1 MKLLN
6 FQSQNVVVDW
16 ISFNIQGLPDPIMI
30 AGRLSKHFTSHVLI
44 DDVPS
49 IGFHGFKKKYK
60 VSIRQYTGSKGYW
73 VGTKIIFSG
82 KNAAYLYKLIKTQR
96 FDWNL
101 LKFDEGS
108 LSLGRIDLC
117 FSRPYDLSDTSKSFD
132 DFLVDSRN
140 QIQNHT
146 ATRHIRLQD
155 FPDGKILK
163 VNRRNNSVHY
173 RVYQKDQRV
182 RFEIELKHRE
192 TKLVQD
198 YLFQNQ
204 LDIFEHRL
212 IIQYFQYSERVL
224 CLDYPYTDWILDFQR
239 RYQLNPTYRSLVTSY
254 LENQIIKNQDE
265 EERFFHL
272 LQFLS
277 FIKNLGL
284 NPRKDCKK
292 QRIKK
297 QNYYVLN
304 FALSQFVRFTGIRT
318 LKDSQRKNLIL
329 YFKKLQK
336 LDPIVKEFSN
346 GAFRSYVC
354 FPYVECRN
362 SSCNSWVIEVLIA
375 EELFYF
381 PYPFQLPES
390 FLRSVSRNDL
400 RLKVRLM
407 KSLAV
412 SEREKK
418 LDLEE
423 FFKPINVRNN
433 QLIKIKK
440 NIIQLLNELVENR
453 IIQNE
458 VVIVLKSSKKTHG
471 LIKNLTTSDI
481 TRRIKYIKLTEVL
494 KNLRGLRALRRQYF

>member
-1 MKLLN
+1 
-6 FQSQNVVVDW
+6 
-16 ISFNIQGLPDPIMI
+16 MI
-30 AGRLSKHFTSHVLI
+30 GVTQANHST
-44 DDVPS
+44 
-49 IGFHGFKKKYK
+49 
-60 VSIRQYTGSKGYW
+60 
-73 VGTKIIFSG
+73 IFSG
-82 KNAAYLYKLIKTQR
+82 FPK
-96 FDWNL
+96 
-101 LKFDEGS
+101 
-108 LSLGRIDLC
+108 
-117 FSRPYDLSDTSKSFD
+117 SDSKSYD
-132 DFLVDSRN
+132 YSS
-140 QIQNHT
+140 HK
-146 ATRHIRLQD
+146 LQD
-155 FPDGKILK
+155 FPDGKMLK

-182 RFEIELKHRE
+182 RFEIELKHRQ

-204 LDIFEHRL
+204 LAIFEHQL

-254 LENQIIKNQDE
+254 IENQIIKNQDE

-277 FIKNLGL
+277 FIKNLEL

-297 QNYYVLN
+297 QNYYVLK
-304 FALSQFVRFTGIRT
+304 FDLSQFVEFTGIRT
-318 LKDSQRKNLIL
+318 LKDSQRKKLIL

-346 GAFRSYVC
+346 GAFQSYVC
-354 FPYVECRN
+354 FPYVGCHN
-362 SSCNSWVIEVLIA
+362 SSGNSWGIEVLAA

-381 PYPFQLPES
+381 PYPFQLPKS
-390 FLRSVSRNDL
+390 FLRSVSKNDL
-400 RLKVRLM
+400 RLKVRLT
-407 KSLAV
+407 KSLDV

-433 QLIKIKK
+433 QLIQIKK

-458 VVIVLKSSKKTHG
+458 VVIVLKSGKKTHG

-494 KNLRGLRALRRQYF
+494 KNLRD

>member
-1 MKLLN
+1 MSVTN
-6 FQSQNVVVDW
+6 FDSENLKVDW
-16 ISFNIQGLPDPIMI
+16 ISFNLEGFMDPRII
-30 AGRLSKHFTSHVLI
+30 ARRLSKHFTPHVLM

-49 IGFHGFKKKYK
+49 IGFHGLKKKYK

-82 KNAAYLYKLIKTQR
+82 KDAAYFYKLIKTQR
-96 FDWNL
+96 FDWGL
-101 LKFDEGS
+101 LKFDEHS

-117 FSRPYDLSDTSKSFD
+117 FSRPNDLNQTSKSFD
-132 DFLVDSRN
+132 GFLVDSRS

-146 ATRHIRLQD
+146 NTRHIRLQD

-182 RFEIELKHRE
+182 RFEIELKHRQ

-204 LDIFEHRL
+204 LDIFEHQL
-212 IIQYFQYSERVL
+212 VIQYFQYSERVL
-224 CLDYPYTDWILDFQR
+224 CLDYPYTDWIIDFQR
-239 RYQLNPTYRSLVTSY
+239 RYQGYQVLNPNYRSLVTSY
-254 LENQIIKNQDE
+254 LENQRIKNQDE

-277 FIKNLGL
+277 FIKNLEL

-297 QNYYVLN
+297 QNYYVLK
-304 FALSQFVRFTGIRT
+304 FPLSQFVGFTGIQT
-318 LKDSQRKNLIL
+318 LKDSQRKKLIL

-354 FPYVECRN
+354 FPYVECHN
-362 SSCNSWVIEVLIA
+362 SSGNSWSIEVLAA

-390 FLRSVSRNDL
+390 FLRSVSKNDL
-400 RLKVRLM
+400 RLKVRLI
-407 KSLAV
+407 
-412 SEREKK
+412 
-418 LDLEE
+418 D
-423 FFKPINVRNN
+423 
-433 QLIKIKK
+433 
-440 NIIQLLNELVENR
+440 
-453 IIQNE
+453 
-458 VVIVLKSSKKTHG
+458 
-471 LIKNLTTSDI
+471 
-481 TRRIKYIKLTEVL
+481 
-494 KNLRGLRALRRQYF
+494 

>member
-1 MKLLN
+1 MYL
-6 FQSQNVVVDW
+6 
-16 ISFNIQGLPDPIMI
+16 
-30 AGRLSKHFTSHVLI
+30 VLVFM
-44 DDVPS
+44 DL
-49 IGFHGFKKKYK
+49 KK
-60 VSIRQYTGSKGYW
+60 SIRFLSVNIRDLKVTGSGLRLL
-73 VGTKIIFSG
+73 

-96 FDWNL
+96 FDWSL
-101 LKFDEGS
+101 LKLDEGS

-117 FSRPYDLSDTSKSFD
+117 FSRPNELNDTSKSFD
-132 DFLVDSRN
+132 GFLVDSRN

-146 ATRHIRLQD
+146 TTRHIKLQD

-182 RFEIELKHRE
+182 RFEIELKHRQ
-192 TKLVQD
+192 TKLVQG

-224 CLDYPYTDWILDFQR
+224 CLDYPYSDWIVDFQR
-239 RYQLNPTYRSLVTSY
+239 RYQLTPTYRSLVTSY
-254 LENQIIKNQDE
+254 LENQRIKNQDE
-265 EERFFHL
+265 KERFFHL

-277 FIKNLGL
+277 FIKNLEL
-284 NPRKDCKK
+284 NPRNDCKK

-297 QNYYVLN
+297 QNYYVLK

-318 LKDSQRKNLIL
+318 LKYSPRKKLIL

-354 FPYVECRN
+354 FSYVECHN
-362 SSCNSWVIEVLIA
+362 SLGNSWGIEVLAA

-390 FLRSVSRNDL
+390 FLRSVSKNDL

-433 QLIKIKK
+433 QLIQIKK
-440 NIIQLLNELVENR
+440 SIIQLLNELVENR

-458 VVIVLKSSKKTHG
+458 VVIVLKSGKKTQG

-481 TRRIKYIKLTEVL
+481 TRRIKHIKLTEVL
-494 KNLRGLRALRRQYF
+494 KNLRGLRTLKSTAKKSNILRVIYHLLASILRV